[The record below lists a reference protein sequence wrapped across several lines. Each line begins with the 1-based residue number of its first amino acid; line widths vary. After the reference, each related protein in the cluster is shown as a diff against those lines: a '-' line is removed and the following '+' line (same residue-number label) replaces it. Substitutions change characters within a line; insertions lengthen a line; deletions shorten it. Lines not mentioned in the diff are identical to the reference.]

1 MSENVSFVKKYFA
14 SIIAALIVIAV
25 AVASFAY
32 SLVINSQDNEAF
44 LIEETDTGIVTVD
57 PGEGG
62 AVPSGPP
69 NVDAPTSPAPAN

>member
-25 AVASFAY
+25 AVASFVY

-57 PGEGG
+57 PGFGVTP
-62 AVPSGPP
+62 AGPP
-69 NVDAPTSPAPAN
+69 NVEPPTESAPSN